1 MERLTLDE
9 RTCVVEA
16 LTPDH
21 LLALR
26 LVDRAWR
33 EAVDVH
39 VKQTYEGA
47 LEDFLSHLRIRGR
60 RPSWLLRYAVADGR
74 EDKDYGYVCAK
85 CGAEVHELA
94 TCQACRPRRHD
105 FAPLARHVL
114 AAACLC
120 MCFVTFFLLV
130 VGLYLW
136 WWWRARRVKL

>member
-1 MERLTLDE
+1 MECLTLDE

-16 LTPDH
+16 LTPD

-39 VKQTYEGA
+39 VKQAYEGA

-60 RPSWLLRYAVADGR
+60 RPSWLLRYAVSEEGK
-74 EDKDYGYVCAK
+74 DKDRGYVCAK
-85 CGAEVHELA
+85 CGAGVHGIA
-94 TCQACRPRRHD
+94 TCQLCRPSRHD
-105 FAPLARHVL
+105 VAPLVRHVL

-120 MCFVTFFLLV
+120 MCFVTAILFG
-130 VGLYLW
+130 VGLFVWCLW
-136 WWWRARRVKL
+136 WRRRT